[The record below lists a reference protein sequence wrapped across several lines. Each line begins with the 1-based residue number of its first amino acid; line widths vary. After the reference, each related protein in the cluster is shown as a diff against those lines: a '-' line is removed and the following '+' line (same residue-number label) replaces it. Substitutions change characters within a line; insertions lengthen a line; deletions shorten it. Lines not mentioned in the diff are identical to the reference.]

1 MTPRRRGLAAAVV
14 LASVA
19 GLAAKECGQPAAVAV
34 LAAAVL
40 AVAAALVAKERG
52 QLAAGGLK
60 SRGRRTARDGS
71 PRQPS
76 QHLLEPV
83 TPHPR

>member
-1 MTPRRRGLAAAVV
+1 MTPRRRGLAAAVM

-19 GLAAKECGQPAAVAV
+19 GLASKERGQPAAVAV

-40 AVAAALVAKERG
+40 AGTAALVAKARG

-71 PRQPS
+71 PRKRS
-76 QHLLEPV
+76 QHLLKDV